1 MDDLENRRS
10 EMFTRVHV
18 FVAARSADFGPTTLG
33 GQTLAGLGQLIAE
46 LNEQASSQATG
57 FGLAQQGTSRR
68 AVTRQALRDALR
80 AISRT
85 AEAIAQD
92 TPGFDNPF
100 GMPPGGNDQN
110 LLHAARAIAASATP
124 VSAQFI
130 SHALPADFLTELNS
144 DIADFEAAINH
155 QATGVGTHTSA
166 SASIDQLI
174 ADGLK
179 LVKKLDAIV
188 RNTYANDPAALAE
201 WTSASHT
208 ERGPGRTQSASPPP
222 PTPPPA
228 PPVP

>member
-1 MDDLENRRS
+1 MDDLENRRR
-10 EMFTRVHV
+10 EMFIRVHGYAV
-18 FVAARSADFGPTTLG
+18 TRSADFGPTTMG
-33 GQTLAGLGQLIAE
+33 GQTFTALGELIAE
-46 LNEQASSQATG
+46 LNDQASSQATG
-57 FGLAQQGTSRR
+57 FGLAEQGTSRR
-68 AVTRQALRDALR
+68 SVTRQALRDALR
-80 AISRT
+80 AINRT

-92 TPGFDNPF
+92 IPGFDNPF
-100 GMPPGGNDQN
+100 GMPPSGNDQN

-130 SHALPADFLTELNS
+130 SHAMPADFLADLNS

-155 QATGVGTHTSA
+155 QATGVGTHISA

-188 RNTYANDPAALAE
+188 RNTYSNAPAALAE

-208 ERGPGRTQSASPPP
+208 EHGPKRTQSASPSP